1 VATNKDFIVKNG
13 LSVGED
19 ISVSG
24 SVTSNLQFDNSV
36 QAQFGTNSDLQI
48 YSDGSNSYVK
58 ETGAGALVL
67 QSAGPAIV
75 LEKTDGSNMIL
86 ANTSGEVILY
96 HAGNPKLETTS
107 TGVDI
112 TGNAVLTGELRGP
125 ATFTIDPAAIGNNTG
140 EVVIK
145 GDLTVEGTTTTV
157 NSTQLDV
164 VDKNITVAKNSANA
178 AAASG
183 AGLTVD
189 VGTNSPAVASPQ
201 LTYDAVQDRWQMNK
215 GLELLSGSPLVVGTG
230 TTDVGRIENSSGVF
244 SVTAYTGR
252 QIAFGNDTNGEHVR
266 IDANGQVG
274 IGIQVP
280 SVALDVSGNIEATGT
295 ITGADFS
302 GITMGGSLSGAHDD
316 AKVQY
321 GNSFSGTPAQGHF
334 FFDAL
339 NQKLKVYTGSAFV
352 DAVPAG
358 GGGGGGSGSSNATAT
373 FRKYTYTLT
382 SSTNAV
388 SGKEDDEV
396 TTTNFISGRKYEI
409 TAVGNTDF
417 TAINAGSNAVG
428 VQFIATGVGGGTTGK
443 AKEVLFYATGG
454 TQNIEVY
461 VNGVKAVEGA
471 SNDYVAT
478 TGTSVTFTSNLA
490 SGDVVDVQVYE
501 LLTNDSFYLKTQTY
515 TQAQVNTQITTG
527 TSAYLPLAGG
537 TMTGNL
543 AVEKSANPIISV
555 TETGAGAV
563 TIQGTGSG
571 GRVYSNSGNKL
582 LIGANGQNS
591 HLNIDT
597 NGYVGIG
604 LGTTGASTALQVDP
618 GYVTL
623 GTSSG
628 TDNSWINNVED
639 GNLELVNEGR
649 STDTGAVRI
658 NRKNNPA
665 GDTTHFR
672 DTVIYDGKSN
682 VIVFVDGSEG
692 KVGIGEDTPFATSHI
707 KDVGWSSGAPYGTVQ
722 LIEGNNVNDANWGHL
737 VITDTTTTNGNG
749 GAISFATGAST
760 ALNPF
765 SGIKGVSEGAS
776 WGGIGFYSRPQSGTA
791 TRRMTITSG
800 GNVGIGTP
808 SPAETFEVAGTALAG
823 NSKLKEISKSNTDTA
838 VDICVYDTRKDSD
851 GGAWRKRTQNTS
863 WYNEALGTST
873 RGTRK
878 EFPCVAVIVAES
890 NQVTIYDGDDPDMPM
905 WMVFNVANNIWLKH
919 SGSGGCR
926 AVVARDGIMVTGGDI
941 RGSIVRF
948 IADDGNVFEAGYNYE
963 HDGIVTRNTS
973 GVGPSTGPIR
983 IASNEVNDVAIT
995 VLPNAPIDYDTG
1007 LPVPTIAVATV
1018 GGLTVITDNG
1028 KHFDIKG
1035 HVDYNFIETVD
1046 FTTDNKLI
1054 YTMDYSG
1061 YARYVRVDNIP
1072 ASDFAVTATNG
1083 NPHLQENSL
1092 GFYTYDNS
1100 SLNDIVFLAP
1110 NGGHDRP
1117 VCKNAIGST
1126 AGLTILDS
1134 SIRGRETSDYTLVDY
1149 VGYDFN
1155 TGWIHGDVRTVATM
1169 SDTDTANAVGTELIT
1184 NGTFTSN
1191 TSGWSVNSNGTFTS
1205 VSGRGRVTNTQT
1217 GDRVRAN
1224 SGAMTTVVGKHY
1236 TLSFETYNSGG
1247 FLHLGNTSGGVEY
1260 KTNLGL
1266 NGSGKYTHTFVATGT
1281 EAHIQIGASSTTNG
1295 QYAEYDNIS
1304 LRLAEADRT
1313 AGGSTTTAGKPE
1325 RGFQVF
1331 GTVTKTAVETG
1342 ADLVAYSGFSGTNY
1356 LYQPHN
1362 TNFDFGTG
1370 DCSYTWWSSAFSSGS
1385 DRIWLAHGKY
1395 NTAGAGLNVL
1405 QYNSGGSGNEA
1416 HFYLGNAGAG
1426 YIVVT
1431 GVENV
1436 GWDCWT
1442 VTRRS
1447 GIMSVYRNGKLQ
1459 DSVANNNN
1467 VNLSSAT
1474 FDGIHL
1480 GVGVSGSSIFGY
1492 GINQMAL
1499 FRVSTIATLPD
1510 QAEQIYNDE
1519 KYLFKQ
1525 NAKATL
1531 VGSSNSIGAL
1541 AYDDDTELLHV
1552 GTPWGRS
1559 VFRGLSRSEDH
1570 LNYVPQYVISASNG
1584 MVAEE

>member
-1 VATNKDFIVKNG
+1 
-13 LSVGED
+13 
-19 ISVSG
+19 
-24 SVTSNLQFDNSV
+24 
-36 QAQFGTNSDLQI
+36 
-48 YSDGSNSYVK
+48 
-58 ETGAGALVL
+58 
-67 QSAGPAIV
+67 
-75 LEKTDGSNMIL
+75 MIL

-1331 GTVTKTAVETG
+1331 GTVKTAVETG

>member
-24 SVTSNLQFDNSV
+24 SVTSNLQFDDTV
-36 QAQFGTNSDLQI
+36 QAQFGTDSDAFVAHSGSEFQINNSTGQLDLRSVSRI
-48 YSDGSNSYVK
+48 LLTASGSETMITATAGGSVILSNS
-58 ETGAGALVL
+58 
-67 QSAGPAIV
+67 
-75 LEKTDGSNMIL
+75 
-86 ANTSGEVILY
+86 
-96 HAGNPKLETTS
+96 GNPKLETTS

-125 ATFTIDPAAIGNNTG
+125 ASFVIDPATVGDNTG

-145 GDLTVEGTTTTV
+145 GDLTVEGTQTTV
-157 NSTQLDV
+157 NSTTLDV
-164 VDKNITVAKNSANA
+164 ADKNITLNHGSGDTSATADQAGITIQDAVNSTTDATILWTTSNDRFNFSHPVAVTGDIIGSGSLQIVRSAA
-178 AAASG
+178 GAASVLLQRNG
-183 AGLTVD
+183 AAGSWSLAQGHTA
-189 VGTNSPAVASPQ
+189 TN
-201 LTYDAVQDRWQMNK
+201 YFEI
-215 GLELLSGSPLVVGTG
+215 LEGSNTRM
-230 TTDVGRIENSSGVF
+230 TI
-244 SVTAYTGR
+244 
-252 QIAFGNDTNGEHVR
+252 
-266 IDANGQVG
+266 ANGG
-274 IGIQVP
+274 ATTFP
-280 SVALDVSGNIEATGT
+280 GNLTSNGT
-295 ITGADFS
+295 ITGADYS
-302 GITMGGSLSGAHDD
+302 GITMGGSLSGSHDD

-352 DAVPAG
+352 DAVPSGGG
-358 GGGGGGSGSSNATAT
+358 GGGGGGSSDATAT

-417 TAINAGSNAVG
+417 QAIGAGSNAVG

-443 AKEVLFYATGG
+443 AKEVLFYTTGG

-461 VNGVKAVEGA
+461 VNGVKAVEGSA
-471 SNDYVAT
+471 NDYVAT

-490 SGDVVDVQVYE
+490 VGDVVDIQVYE
-501 LLTNDSFYLKTQTY
+501 LLTNDSYYLKTQTY
-515 TQAQVNTQITTG
+515 TQAEVNTQITTG
-527 TSAYLPLAGG
+527 TSAYLPIAGG
-537 TMTGNL
+537 NMTGNISMNNL
-543 AVEKSANPIISV
+543 RELRSFDTDGTSRTLLRVNSALNSSTTKGELEIGWSGQGPVKFMGGGSYTERMRIHTNSNIGINDVAPHGTLTV
-555 TETGAGAV
+555 TGPRILVQRANDDSSIAFANNTTGAPAGHVWAA
-563 TIQGTGSG
+563 GLN
-571 GRVYSNSGNKL
+571 YSNSNAFTIAYGASGVPSLESHKMVINTSGN
-582 LIGANGQNS
+582 
-591 HLNIDT
+591 
-597 NGYVGIG
+597 VGIG
-604 LGTTGASTALQVDP
+604 
-618 GYVTL
+618 
-623 GTSSG
+623 
-628 TDNSWINNVED
+628 TDS
-639 GNLELVNEGR
+639 
-649 STDTGAVRI
+649 
-658 NRKNNPA
+658 
-665 GDTTHFR
+665 
-672 DTVIYDGKSN
+672 
-682 VIVFVDGSEG
+682 
-692 KVGIGEDTPFATSHI
+692 PFAKYHI
-707 KDVGWSSGAPYGTVQ
+707 KDTGWSSAAPYGTVQ

-737 VITDTTTTNGNG
+737 VITDTTTANGNG

-791 TRRMTITSG
+791 TRRMTITSS

-808 SPAETFEVAGTALAG
+808 SPAEKFEVAGTALVG

-838 VDICVYDTRKDSD
+838 LDVFVYDTRKDSD

-873 RGTRK
+873 RGARK

-905 WMVFNVANNIWLKH
+905 WMVFNVTNSLWLKH
-919 SGSGGCR
+919 SGSDGCR
-926 AVVARDGIMVTGGDI
+926 AVVAKNGIMVTGGDL

-963 HDGIVTRNTS
+963 HHTIATRNSS

-983 IASNEVNDVAIT
+983 IANNEVNDVAIT

-1007 LPVPTIAVATV
+1007 LPVPTIAIATV
-1018 GGLTVITDNG
+1018 GGLSVIKDDG
-1028 KHFDIKG
+1028 KVVDIKG

-1054 YTMDYSG
+1054 YSMDYSG

-1072 ASDFAVTATNG
+1072 ESDFAVTATNG

-1092 GFYTYDNS
+1092 GFYTYNNAE
-1100 SLNDIVFLAP
+1100 LNDTIFLAP
-1110 NGGHDRP
+1110 NGSHDRP

-1126 AGLTILDS
+1126 VGLTILDS
-1134 SIRGRETSDYTLVDY
+1134 SIRGRETSDYTLVNY
-1149 VGYDFN
+1149 VGHNFN
-1155 TGWIHGDVRTVATM
+1155 TGWHHGDVVTVATM
-1169 SDTDTANAVGTELIT
+1169 SDTDTTNAVGTELVT

-1191 TSGWSVNSNGTFTS
+1191 TTGWTVNSNGTFTS

-1224 SGAMTTVVGKHY
+1224 SGAMATVVGKHY

-1266 NGSGKYTHTFVATGT
+1266 NGNGKFTHTFVATGT

-1313 AGGSTTTAGKPE
+1313 AGGTTVSAGKPE

-1342 ADLVAYSGFSGTNY
+1342 ADLVAYSGFSGANH
-1356 LYQPHN
+1356 LYQPYN
-1362 TNFDFGTG
+1362 SNFDFGTG

-1395 NTAGAGLNVL
+1395 NTAGMGLNVL
-1405 QYNSGGSGNEA
+1405 QYNSGGTGNEA

-1426 YIVVT
+1426 YIIVT

-1442 VTRRS
+1442 VTRKA

-1459 DSVANNNN
+1459 NSVANTNN

-1480 GVGVSGSSIFGY
+1480 GVGVSGSSVFGY
-1492 GINQMAL
+1492 GANQMAL
-1499 FRVSTIATLPD
+1499 FRVSRIATLAD

-1519 KYLFKQ
+1519 KHLFTA
-1525 NAKATL
+1525 NAGATL
-1531 VGSSNSIGAL
+1531 VGSSSSISAL
-1541 AYDDDTELLHV
+1541 DYDDDTDLLHV
-1552 GTPWGRS
+1552 GSVWGRS
-1559 VFRGLSRSEDH
+1559 VFRGLSRIEYHTD
-1570 LNYVPQYVISASNG
+1570 YVPQYAISASNG